1 MAQGPGSPEK
11 VPGSRGGGGCR
22 VHLGEV
28 AVSSRV
34 SEIVDAV
41 RTKGALLPSGDVD
54 FILSRIL
61 TQASSPDQV
70 MRLVTT
76 AIPSIVPCHK
86 ALAWHPSKSG
96 DYYQRAPKKLGR
108 ALARLTSPGRLE
120 TGEHC
125 SCWAFPLSVPVA
137 GEPIFLITLGSEPL
151 SSQDAFLLSALAQLC
166 GAVIGK
172 LERVSA
178 ERANLPRAATR
189 NAELG
194 PTVSSLT
201 RITEIHR
208 RLTEIGAN
216 AGEKG
221 IAYTLHELT
230 ALPVLIQDEH
240 GNPRAIAGDVPAEQ
254 LARDAGGPHEQLIG
268 LLRLARRPVYYR
280 CGWVVLASPND
291 DAHGV
296 ITLIDPSR
304 GAGDVAIGALEY
316 AATVLSVELA
326 RVQSVAE
333 TELRSRAAW
342 ERDIAEA
349 RATELAAS
357 EARQRAILE
366 AANDPVINLDRHGRV
381 SYVNSAF
388 ESVFGYRAAD
398 VIGRDLAE
406 TVWPVALR
414 EAYRRG
420 IACYLATGQ
429 RFTDRRIQTTAMRAD
444 GDEFPAEVTVT
455 RAGPSEEP
463 MFTVYVRDITERQH
477 ARQELMASRAR
488 LVAASDIAR
497 ARITRDLHDG
507 AQQRF
512 VTSLIH
518 LQLAEQQ
525 WEDAPEHARELLG
538 LALRDAKRGIDDLR
552 EIAAGIHPAIL
563 TQRGLAAAIDAL
575 ATRLPIPVELDV
587 PDKRLPAAIE
597 ASLYF
602 FCSEALT
609 NVVKH
614 AQAQSASVRVDLD
627 DRRCAVEV
635 RDDGLGGAT
644 PRADNSGLNGLR
656 DRIGSLS
663 GTMDIICPAS
673 GGTVVRASVP
683 LPREPDTAASAT
695 PA

>member
-1 MAQGPGSPEK
+1 
-11 VPGSRGGGGCR
+11 
-22 VHLGEV
+22 V

-76 AIPSIVPCHK
+76 AIPSIVPCRT

-108 ALARLTSPGRLE
+108 VLARLTSPSRLE

-151 SSQDAFLLSALAQLC
+151 SSQDAFLLSALAQQC

-178 ERANLPRAATR
+178 ERANRRQAVTR
-189 NAELG
+189 NAELES
-194 PTVSSLT
+194 TASSLT
-201 RITEIHR
+201 RVTEIHR
-208 RLTEIGAN
+208 RLTEIVAN
-216 AGEKG
+216 AGEAG
-221 IAYTLHELT
+221 IANTLHDLT
-230 ALPVLIQDEH
+230 ALPVLVQDGR
-240 GNPRAIAGDVPAEQ
+240 GNPRAMAGDVPAEH
-254 LARDAGGPHEQLIG
+254 LVRHTGARREQLIG
-268 LLRLARRPVYYR
+268 RLRVLRRAVYYR
-280 CGWVVLASPND
+280 CAWVVLASPSD
-291 DAHGV
+291 DVHGV
-296 ITLIDPSR
+296 IALIDPGRS
-304 GAGDVAIGALEY
+304 ASDIDIAALEY
-316 AATVLSVELA
+316 AATALSVELA
-326 RVQSVAE
+326 RVHSVAE
-333 TELRSRAAW
+333 TELRSRAAR
-342 ERDIAEA
+342 ERDIAQA
-349 RATELAAS
+349 RAAELAAS
-357 EARQRAILE
+357 EARQRAILD
-366 AANDPVINLDRHGRV
+366 AANDAVINVDGQGRV
-381 SYVNSAF
+381 IYVNSAF
-388 ESVFGYRAAD
+388 EHIFDCRADD
-398 VIGRDLAE
+398 VMGRKLAE
-406 TVWPVALR
+406 RVVPRALR
-414 EAYRRG
+414 EAYEQG
-420 IACYLATGQ
+420 FACYLAAGQ
-429 RFTDRRIQTTAMRAD
+429 RRLLDRRIETTAMRAD
-444 GDEFPAEVTVT
+444 GCEFPVEVTVT
-455 RAGPSEEP
+455 RAGLSEEP
-463 MFTVYVRDITERQH
+463 MFTLYIRDITERQQ
-477 ARQELMASRAR
+477 AQQELTASRAR

-497 ARITRDLHDG
+497 QRVTRDLHDG

-525 WEDAPEHARELLG
+525 LEGAPEQARELLG

-575 ATRLPIPVELDV
+575 AAELPIPVELDV
-587 PDKRLPAAIE
+587 PDQRLPSVLE
-597 ASLYF
+597 TNVYF

-614 AQAQSASVRVDLD
+614 ARAQSASVRVDLD
-627 DRRCAVEV
+627 DRRCTVEV
-635 RDDGLGGAT
+635 RDDGMGGVA

-656 DRIGSLS
+656 DRIGALS
-663 GTMDIICPAS
+663 GTMDIICPAA
-673 GGTVVRASVP
+673 GGTVIRASIP
-683 LPREPDTAASAT
+683 LPCEPASPASDTAA
-695 PA
+695 

>member
-1 MAQGPGSPEK
+1 
-11 VPGSRGGGGCR
+11 
-22 VHLGEV
+22 V

-120 TGEHC
+120 TGEQC
-125 SCWAFPLSVPVA
+125 SCWAFPLSVPIA

-178 ERANLPRAATR
+178 ERANLPQAATR
-189 NAELG
+189 KAELES
-194 PTVSSLT
+194 TASSLT

-208 RLTEIGAN
+208 RLTEIAAN

-221 IAYTLHELT
+221 IAYTLHEFT

-240 GNPRAIAGDVPAEQ
+240 GNPRAVAGDVPAEQ
-254 LARDAGGPHEQLIG
+254 LDRDPGGPHEQLIA

-304 GAGDVAIGALEY
+304 GAGDIAIGALEY

-333 TELRSRAAW
+333 TEL
-342 ERDIAEA
+342 
-349 RATELAAS
+349 
-357 EARQRAILE
+357 
-366 AANDPVINLDRHGRV
+366 
-381 SYVNSAF
+381 
-388 ESVFGYRAAD
+388 
-398 VIGRDLAE
+398 
-406 TVWPVALR
+406 
-414 EAYRRG
+414 
-420 IACYLATGQ
+420 
-429 RFTDRRIQTTAMRAD
+429 
-444 GDEFPAEVTVT
+444 
-455 RAGPSEEP
+455 
-463 MFTVYVRDITERQH
+463 H

-525 WEDAPEHARELLG
+525 WEDAPEHAKELLG

-635 RDDGLGGAT
+635 RDDGMGGAT
-644 PRADNSGLNGLR
+644 PRPDNSGLNGLR

-683 LPREPDTAASAT
+683 LPREPDTSASAT